1 MASDKDKDKTL
12 TTGEIAAML
21 KRSEQQEHAAHK
33 RATKAA
39 KRFAKQDLTAEEE
52 DVATRIR
59 KQLAN
64 VSGYLYKPD
73 YQYADLRTEPPC
85 DRPEYSAYTK
95 KQMREG
101 KGDEEKREEETEEA
115 EAATSVKDFALRNEL
130 DVHSGVPTKK
140 EIDEAAEAIM
150 PNIQRLSML
159 ADSSE
164 DSDSDD
170 DSVVSSTPSKGSDG
184 GSTTTA
190 TFNAGLNKPSSPKE
204 SPAAKSTAS
213 PSPIVSTSEESP
225 STIYNE
231 EFSSHST
238 NTGAQASGADPETK
252 TADDEGG
259 ELDSAERVHPWPNLW
274 PKYSHKPPNMDPKQW
289 AIVNANLGTLGASKD
304 GAIDPCDDEN
314 LEAYQQVQ
322 DILETSW
329 LVMTGQLPP
338 DGNHIAQ
345 KILKPMLQKEKPDM
359 GARLRVY
366 EEKLTLRRRVLKLPG
381 EEWKR
386 LSGESDKSASSS
398 APSMGTP
405 IQFASPPFMPSSPAT
420 EMGNPLSRSFNS
432 PYTVAVDSFAN
443 SAVSPSTSKRSST
456 VSNQRSSANLDKR
469 GSQSDIKTPVAEAD
483 SKSSSAHSSF
493 RGVPG
498 AQTPS
503 KRGRMASFTNA
514 LKIPKSPKKGTK
526 SQENSG
532 IANEE
537 VITTP
542 RDAPPVPIIPTT
554 FSAQNTPQTSFDTA
568 TSTTGTPVPYTSPAI
583 PSLNRKVSRSFG
595 GTPSV
600 SMAGVSNKKTMSF
613 DGTLGLGNDG
623 QKMHLASPDA
633 TTYAQLLA
641 EKQQSASFSGTPTND
656 RMSSPMPDANT
667 SFSQVIGTPLK
678 PNEFTFV
685 SAAGRNTPNASAV
698 DLSMPK
704 GARKHSRTSSGISMP
719 SNIFDAHLDE
729 LLNEFRAWM
738 DGQDDNSRDSERLD
752 VKKILKPMD
761 YDEIRKLKPLEL
773 EAKANEVKKITHAD
787 LRAQVLKEHH
797 DARFPPSIP
806 GHPAISFGGLPY
818 LALRIARHA
827 LDVVNEHFTPVL
839 NCDYELE
846 NYHFADRQRRWNET
860 HPDDDYPYPGISRP
874 THASYLKA
882 GYAAAWATRFVQ
894 WAQEQ
899 EQLWK
904 YENVDL
910 PTMNQPGGG
919 FKRQGRTL
927 EARFLLNMVDEEM
940 DVDTM
945 TGDLK
950 IEGEGAMLKEDQVQK
965 MFEKLAA
972 REEQKGTKKVWAA
985 CEEQVKRLATM
996 MDVKEDELPE
1006 QSVGTGRSS
1015 PEDSLAVITR
1025 RKESALAR
1033 AGLYAGI

>member
-190 TFNAGLNKPSSPKE
+190 TFNAGLNKPSSSKE
-204 SPAAKSTAS
+204 PPAAKSTAS

-231 EFSSHST
+231 DFSSHST
-238 NTGAQASGADPETK
+238 NTGVQASGADPETK
-252 TADDEGG
+252 TADDEVGK
-259 ELDSAERVHPWPNLW
+259 LDSAERVHPWPNLW

-386 LSGESDKSASSS
+386 LSGESDKS
-398 APSMGTP
+398 
-405 IQFASPPFMPSSPAT
+405 
-420 EMGNPLSRSFNS
+420 FNS

-532 IANEE
+532 TANEE

-595 GTPSV
+595 GTPSI
-600 SMAGVSNKKTMSF
+600 SMAGRHTYQRQDVIS
-613 DGTLGLGNDG
+613 
-623 QKMHLASPDA
+623 DA
-633 TTYAQLLA
+633 GCQYLV
-641 EKQQSASFSGTPTND
+641 QS
-656 RMSSPMPDANT
+656 
-667 SFSQVIGTPLK
+667 
-678 PNEFTFV
+678 
-685 SAAGRNTPNASAV
+685 AGRNTPNASAV

-738 DGQDDNSRDSERLD
+738 DGQDDNSRDSEGLD

-806 GHPAISFGGLPY
+806 GHPAVSFGGLPY

-904 YENVDL
+904 YENIDL

-950 IEGEGAMLKEDQVQK
+950 IEGEGAMLKEDQVQE

-996 MDVKEDELPE
+996 MDVKEDELLE

-1015 PEDSLAVITR
+1015 PEDSLVVITR